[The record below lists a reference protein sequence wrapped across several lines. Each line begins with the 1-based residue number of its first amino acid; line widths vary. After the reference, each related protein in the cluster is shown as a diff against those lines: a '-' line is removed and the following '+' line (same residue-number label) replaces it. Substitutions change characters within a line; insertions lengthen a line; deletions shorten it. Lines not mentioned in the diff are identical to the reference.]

1 MVRRR
6 KLLIYYKRIVPS
18 QKIMISMRLPTS
30 LVERLD
36 FIVRNDEANAATR
49 SSEIQAA
56 IESWLDNRER
66 RMRELGLEPPT

>member
-6 KLLIYYKRIVPS
+6 KLLIYYKRVVPS
-18 QKIMISMRLPTS
+18 QKIMISMRLPTN
-30 LVERLD
+30 LVKRLD

-49 SSEIQAA
+49 SSEVQAA
-56 IESWLDNRER
+56 IELWLDNRER